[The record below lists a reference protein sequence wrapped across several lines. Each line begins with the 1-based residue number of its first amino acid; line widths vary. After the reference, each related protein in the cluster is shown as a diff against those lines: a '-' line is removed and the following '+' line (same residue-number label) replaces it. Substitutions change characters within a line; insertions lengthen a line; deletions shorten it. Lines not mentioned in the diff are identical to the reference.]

1 MSIRSKVIALI
12 AGLFLILGLAAILV
26 GKLVV
31 MPSFAALE
39 RMDADTAMRRVSYAL
54 DMTLQRLQVS
64 ATDWGNWA
72 DTYQFVVDHNEA
84 YSQANITPIG
94 LRQLNVNA
102 LLIVDVDG
110 RVVVSRELDPDTDQ
124 PLGLDLAAARALPAN
139 FPWRA
144 NLSRGQP
151 ASGLLRTNH
160 GVLMLAAAPVLDGS
174 GHGPARGMVI
184 LGRLVSSP
192 QIESLGAQ
200 AQSALVM
207 LPPAP
212 DAAPE
217 SITESSAVTRVYR
230 TFNDIYARPVM
241 TLRVDLPRDVTARGR
256 SAVLYA
262 SAYLVLAAVIVLA
275 LVVVVLNRI
284 ILTPLASVTRH
295 AITLGE
301 GKDLTTRLDLRSND
315 EIGVL
320 AREFDRMV
328 ARVAETRSRLVDQSF
343 QAGFAE
349 LAKGVL
355 HNLGNALTPVGVRLA
370 NLNERLRQAPADDAA
385 QAVAE
390 LRQATADAGRRADLE
405 EFARLG
411 CEELAHTVKAARED
425 IALISRQTSM
435 IQGTLAEQMRATRND
450 PVIEP
455 VRLTEL
461 VAQTLEI
468 VPDACRRRLVIS
480 TDDSLRTL
488 GAVHVARTVLRLI
501 LQNLIINAADAVRDA
516 GKARGMLRV
525 GAEIVRDADRPQLH
539 LRCDDDGVGIPA
551 DNLERV
557 FEKGFST
564 KPRET
569 NQGIGLHWCANA
581 INALGGR
588 IWAASDGPGRGA
600 SMHLLVPLA
609 APDGAPLA
617 GTA

>member
-12 AGLFLILGLAAILV
+12 AGLFLILGLAAVLV

-39 RMDADTAMRRVSYAL
+39 HTDADTAMRRVSYAL

-72 DTYQFVVDHNEA
+72 DTYQFVVDHNPA
-84 YSQANITPIG
+84 YIKANITPVG

-102 LLIVDVDG
+102 MLIVDADG
-110 RVVVSRELDPDTDQ
+110 GVVASSELDPDSDT
-124 PLGLDLAAARALPAN
+124 PLGLDLVAVRALPAN

-144 NLSRGQP
+144 NLHSTRG
-151 ASGLLRTNH
+151 AYGLLRTSR
-160 GVLMLAAAPVLDGS
+160 GTLMLAAAPVLDGT

-184 LGRLVSSP
+184 LGRLLSSA
-192 QIESLGAQ
+192 QVESLGAQ

-207 LPPAP
+207 LPPAA
-212 DAAPE
+212 DVAPE
-217 SITESSAVTRVYR
+217 TILESATVTRVYR
-230 TFNDIYARPVM
+230 TFTDVYGRPVM
-241 TLRVDLPRDVTARGR
+241 TLRVDIPRDITARGR
-256 SAVLYA
+256 TAVLYA
-262 SAYLVLAAVIVLA
+262 SAYLVLAAVVVLL
-275 LVVVVLNRI
+275 LVMVVLNRL
-284 ILTPLASVTRH
+284 ILKPLATVTRH
-295 AITLGE
+295 AVTVGE
-301 GKDLTTRLDLRSND
+301 DKDLTTRLDLPGSD

-328 ARVAETRSRLVDQSF
+328 QRVAESRTRLVDQSF

-370 NLNERLRQAPADDAA
+370 NLGERLRQAPADDAA
-385 QAVAE
+385 QALAE
-390 LRQATADAGRRADLE
+390 LRQGTADAQRRADLE

-425 IALISRQTSM
+425 VALISRQTSL

-450 PVIEP
+450 PVVEP
-455 VRLTEL
+455 VRLNEL

-480 TDDSLRTL
+480 ADDSLRAL
-488 GAVHVARTVLRLI
+488 GAVRVARTVLRLI
-501 LQNLIINAADAVRDA
+501 LQNLIINAADAIRDA
-516 GKARGMLRV
+516 GKDKGTLRL
-525 GAEIVRDADRPQLH
+525 GAEIVREAHGAQLH

-551 DNLERV
+551 DHLERL

-564 KPRET
+564 KSRET

-609 APDGAPLA
+609 APDAAPLPGPA
-617 GTA
+617 